1 MAPNRGK
8 FFGSFFQKR
17 TTSLLLGFLT
27 LTLLSLLIFA
37 GTHLLPGDAGRAM
50 LGPLADPRAV
60 AALDHELGVDRGA
73 AAGYAA
79 WISGLPRGDFGLSY
93 AYRAPIAP
101 MLAAALA
108 RSLALA
114 GLILALAF
122 PAALLAGIAAARN
135 QGGALDRVL
144 TLGGLAL
151 TVVPEFVTAIVLML
165 VFGIWLRVLPIA
177 ALAPPGAGFA
187 SRLLHLLA
195 PALPIVLALF
205 GYLGRTVR
213 EACRRSLA
221 SDHIRTA
228 TLKGLPPH
236 RILLR
241 HVLPDV
247 LPPVITVT
255 AAQLGYVV
263 GGLVVVETLFRYPG
277 IGFLIL
283 SAARA
288 RDFPMLQAGVLAI
301 GAIVI
306 VANLVADALVAWLD
320 PRST

>member
-1 MAPNRGK
+1 
-8 FFGSFFQKR
+8 
-17 TTSLLLGFLT
+17 
-27 LTLLSLLIFA
+27 
-37 GTHLLPGDAGRAM
+37 
-50 LGPLADPRAV
+50 
-60 AALDHELGVDRGA
+60 
-73 AAGYAA
+73 
-79 WISGLPRGDFGLSY
+79 
-93 AYRAPIAP
+93 